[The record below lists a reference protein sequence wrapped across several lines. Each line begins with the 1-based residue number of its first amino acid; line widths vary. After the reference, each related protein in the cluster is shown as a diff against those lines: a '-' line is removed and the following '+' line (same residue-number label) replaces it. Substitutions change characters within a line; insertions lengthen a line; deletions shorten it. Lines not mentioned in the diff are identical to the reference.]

1 VGERLEVVGAGQGK
15 RAVEDKNGREVGEV
29 ADCIFCKIAAGELKS
44 DIVHQDE
51 EVVAFRDINP
61 QAPVH
66 IVLIPR
72 AHHASLN
79 DAGSEDDQ
87 TLGYLVRL
95 AAKIAR
101 DEGLWEQGY
110 RIVANCGPGAGQSV
124 PHVHFHLLGGRDFG
138 WPPG

>member
-1 VGERLEVVGAGQGK
+1 
-15 RAVEDKNGREVGEV
+15 V
-29 ADCIFCKIAAGELKS
+29 ADCVFCKIAGGEVRA

-72 AHHASLN
+72 AHHTSLN
-79 DAGSEDDQ
+79 HTGPEDDQ
-87 TLGYLVRL
+87 TTGYLMRV

-101 DEGLWEQGY
+101 DEGIAEQGY
-110 RIVANCGPGAGQSV
+110 RIVANCGPAAGQSV
-124 PHVHFHLLGGRDFG
+124 SHVHFHLLGGRDFG

>member
-1 VGERLEVVGAGQGK
+1 
-15 RAVEDKNGREVGEV
+15 V
-29 ADCIFCKIAAGELKS
+29 ADCVFCKIADGQIKS

-51 EVVAFRDINP
+51 DVVAFRDINP

-72 AHHASLN
+72 VHHGSLN
-79 DAGSEDDQ
+79 ALGVEDD
-87 TLGYLVRL
+87 TTIGYLIRV

-110 RIVANCGPGAGQSV
+110 RLVANTGAAAGQSV
-124 PHVHFHLLGGRDFG
+124 DHVHFHLLGGRDLG